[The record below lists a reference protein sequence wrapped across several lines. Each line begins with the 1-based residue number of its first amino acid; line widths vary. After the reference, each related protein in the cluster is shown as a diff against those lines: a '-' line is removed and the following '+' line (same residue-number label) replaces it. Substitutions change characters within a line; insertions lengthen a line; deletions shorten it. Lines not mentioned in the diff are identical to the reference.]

1 MEGLVGTNDLNGFH
15 GAFKERMT
23 TSIAVGGGMKKSK
36 DEINLVYVDHPMTL
50 HPVVCFFLP
59 RQKMIQTKT
68 DPYKFAYTEMVSI
81 GNTMKPKSHISR
93 FGRVGSGLFGIS
105 Y

>member
-50 HPVVCFFLP
+50 HPVV
-59 RQKMIQTKT
+59 
-68 DPYKFAYTEMVSI
+68 
-81 GNTMKPKSHISR
+81 
-93 FGRVGSGLFGIS
+93 
-105 Y
+105 